1 MPAKALG
8 CREHVQE
15 WHSSGVT
22 VVTVL
27 PYNFEMRAVKISGK
41 SAGKG
46 LLGLVPFVTVES
58 GGEISEGLTPGKGPK
73 G

>member
-1 MPAKALG
+1 MCK
-8 CREHVQE
+8 
-15 WHSSGVT
+15 SGT
-22 VVTVL
+22 APCTVL
-27 PYNFEMRAVKISGK
+27 PYKDALRAVKISGK